1 MVKVFREIWPQN
13 LTRMWQCGNSWL
25 CSWICPRSQSI
36 WQTTLCDDIFFEVY
50 LLNMDVI
57 LTLSIKFRLSWDS
70 NTVDCRQVA
79 ELEKV
84 LSDRQNIRSLARKI
98 IMLSD
103 QSKKQLKASIRVKK
117 TNKTSTTT
125 SRSSP
130 QGLVYYWQVAWPTFF
145 SNRCAKV

>member
-1 MVKVFREIWPQN
+1 
-13 LTRMWQCGNSWL
+13 
-25 CSWICPRSQSI
+25 
-36 WQTTLCDDIFFEVY
+36 
-50 LLNMDVI
+50 MDVI

-84 LSDRQNIRSLARKI
+84 LSDRQNIRSFARKI

-117 TNKTSTTT
+117 NIQDLNHNFPISPPGLGLLLA
-125 SRSSP
+125 SS
-130 QGLVYYWQVAWPTFF
+130 LADFLLKQVRQSITLCARFHTPGFASNFKRRKNNSQPPTGII
-145 SNRCAKV
+145 AV

>member
-1 MVKVFREIWPQN
+1 
-13 LTRMWQCGNSWL
+13 
-25 CSWICPRSQSI
+25 
-36 WQTTLCDDIFFEVY
+36 
-50 LLNMDVI
+50 MDVI

-79 ELEKV
+79 EQDKV
-84 LSDRQNIRSLARKI
+84 LSDRQNVRSFAPKI

-103 QSKKQLKASIRVKK
+103 QSKKHLKASIRAK
-117 TNKTSTTT
+117 NQQDLNQNFPL
-125 SRSSP
+125 SP

>member
-1 MVKVFREIWPQN
+1 
-13 LTRMWQCGNSWL
+13 
-25 CSWICPRSQSI
+25 
-36 WQTTLCDDIFFEVY
+36 
-50 LLNMDVI
+50 MDVI

-84 LSDRQNIRSLARKI
+84 LSDRQNIRSFARKI

-117 TNKTSTTT
+117 NIQDLNHNFPISPPGLGLLLA
-125 SRSSP
+125 SS
-130 QGLVYYWQVAWPTFF
+130 LADFLLKQVRQSITWSVRDFTH
-145 SNRCAKV
+145 

>member
-1 MVKVFREIWPQN
+1 MSFI
-13 LTRMWQCGNSWL
+13 
-25 CSWICPRSQSI
+25 
-36 WQTTLCDDIFFEVY
+36 QTSLCDDLFLQIY
-50 LLNMDVI
+50 LINMDFI

-79 ELEKV
+79 EQDKV
-84 LSDRQNIRSLARKI
+84 LSDRQNVRSFAPKI

-103 QSKKQLKASIRVKK
+103 QSKKHLKASIREK
-117 TNKTSTTT
+117 NQQDLNQNFQI
-125 SRSSP
+125 SP